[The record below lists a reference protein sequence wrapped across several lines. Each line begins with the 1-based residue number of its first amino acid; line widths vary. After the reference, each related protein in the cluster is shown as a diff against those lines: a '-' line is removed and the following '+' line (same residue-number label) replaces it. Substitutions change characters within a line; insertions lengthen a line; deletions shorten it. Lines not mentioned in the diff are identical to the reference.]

1 MAITKN
7 ESTEAVLPGKE
18 PVFRDAPV
26 VENSS
31 PANVKTWRYWGVII
45 ALCIVSLLVAL
56 EGTVVSTALP
66 SITKELGGG
75 ETYVWVINAYFLSS
89 TAFQPLYGQTANIFG
104 RRWLIISAVALFIL
118 GSGIAGGAHSMT
130 MLIAGR
136 TVQGIG
142 GGGCSMMI
150 DMIICDLVPLRE
162 RGSVMGYIF
171 GAATVATALG
181 PFIGGILVQ
190 KSSWR
195 WVFYIN
201 IPVASLG
208 LLLIV
213 LFLHVKWQKERTLM
227 QKLRRVDFAGNAV
240 FIAATI
246 SILIALTNA
255 GTVYSWSNW
264 RTILPI
270 VLGFAGLGVFV
281 LYEWSGYC
289 AEPTLPPVLFTNR
302 TSATGFALTML
313 HAMFLYWEIY
323 FLPVYFQAVCG
334 SSPARSGVQLLPT
347 VINLMVFAGV
357 GGVLMEK
364 LGRYLPLHAAAFA
377 LMTLGFGLF
386 TLLDRHSSTAEWVIF
401 QIIYAA
407 GAGLPIG
414 TLLPSV
420 QAELKEEYT
429 ATATG
434 TWAVLRSFGTIWGIA
449 VSAAIFNNRF
459 VHLIG
464 NIDDQMTRAA
474 LSGGRAYELAT
485 KAFMSTLDTNQR
497 LKGQV
502 TEVYTESLKLTWQV
516 AIALAGFGFLLV
528 FLQRE
533 VTLRTELE
541 TEFGLVVDNKGDVE
555 RNDKRLQEL

>member
-1 MAITKN
+1 
-7 ESTEAVLPGKE
+7 
-18 PVFRDAPV
+18 
-26 VENSS
+26 
-31 PANVKTWRYWGVII
+31 
-45 ALCIVSLLVAL
+45 
-56 EGTVVSTALP
+56 
-66 SITKELGGG
+66 
-75 ETYVWVINAYFLSS
+75 
-89 TAFQPLYGQTANIFG
+89 
-104 RRWLIISAVALFIL
+104 
-118 GSGIAGGAHSMT
+118 

-190 KSSWR
+190 NSTWR
-195 WVFYIN
+195 WVFYLN
-201 IPVASLG
+201 IPVAALG
-208 LLLIV
+208 LLLLV
-213 LFLHVKWQKERTLM
+213 AFLHVKWQKESTLM

-246 SILIALTNA
+246 AILIALTNA
-255 GTVYSWSNW
+255 GTIYTWSSW
-264 RTILPI
+264 RTILPL
-270 VLGFAGLGVFV
+270 VLGFVGLALFAS
-281 LYEWSGYC
+281 YEWSGHC
-289 AEPTLPPVLFTNR
+289 AEPTLPPQLFANR
-302 TSATGFALTML
+302 TSAAGFALTLL

-323 FLPVYFQAVCG
+323 FLPVYFQAVRG

-347 VINLMVFAGV
+347 VIDLMVFAGV
-357 GGVLMEK
+357 GGVAMEK
-364 LGRYLPLHAAAFA
+364 LGRYLPLHAVAFA

-386 TLLDRHSSTAEWVIF
+386 TLLDESSSTAEWVIF

-414 TLLPSV
+414 TLLPSA
-420 QAELKEEYT
+420 QAELGEELT

-459 VHLIG
+459 AHLNNRIG
-464 NIDDQMTRAA
+464 DGATRAA
-474 LSGGRAYELAT
+474 LGGGRAYELAT
-485 KAFMSTLDTNQR
+485 KAFMSTLDGNAQ

-502 TEVYTESLKLTWQV
+502 VGVYTQSLKLTWQV
-516 AIALAGFGFLLV
+516 AIVLAAFGFLLV

-533 VTLRTELE
+533 VKLRTELE
-541 TEFGLVVDNKGDVE
+541 TEFGLVVENEKDREGGE
-555 RNDKRLQEL
+555 

>member
-1 MAITKN
+1 M
-7 ESTEAVLPGKE
+7 E
-18 PVFRDAPV
+18 
-26 VENSS
+26 
-31 PANVKTWRYWGVII
+31 
-45 ALCIVSLLVAL
+45 
-56 EGTVVSTALP
+56 
-66 SITKELGGG
+66 
-75 ETYVWVINAYFLSS
+75 
-89 TAFQPLYGQTANIFG
+89 
-104 RRWLIISAVALFIL
+104 
-118 GSGIAGGAHSMT
+118 

-162 RGSVMGYIF
+162 RGTVMGYIF

-190 KSSWR
+190 NSTWR
-195 WVFYIN
+195 WVFYLN
-201 IPVASLG
+201 IPVAALG
-208 LLLIV
+208 LLLLV
-213 LFLHVKWQKERTLM
+213 SFLHVRWQKESTIM

-255 GTVYSWSNW
+255 GTIYTWSSW
-264 RTILPI
+264 RTILPL
-270 VLGFAGLGVFV
+270 VVGFVGLALFV
-281 LYEWSGYC
+281 LYEWSGRC
-289 AEPTLPPVLFTNR
+289 AEPTLPPQLFTNR
-302 TSATGFALTML
+302 TSAAGFALTLL
-313 HAMFLYWEIY
+313 HAMFLYWEVY
-323 FLPVYFQAVCG
+323 FLPVYFQAVRG

-357 GGVLMEK
+357 GGVAMEK
-364 LGRYLPLHAAAFA
+364 LGRYLPLHGLAFA

-386 TLLDRHSSTAEWVIF
+386 TLLDAHSSTAEWVIF
-401 QIIYAA
+401 QIVYAA

-420 QAELKEEYT
+420 QAKLGEELT

-459 VHLIG
+459 AHLDERIG
-464 NIDDQMTRAA
+464 DEATRAA
-474 LSGGRAYELAT
+474 LGNGRAYELAT
-485 KAFMSTLDTNQR
+485 KAFTTTLDTDPQ

-502 TEVYTESLKLTWQV
+502 VSVYTDSLKLTWQV

-533 VTLRTELE
+533 VKLRTELE
-541 TEFGLVVDNKGDVE
+541 TEFGLVTKSEEDGE
-555 RNDKRLQEL
+555 RGEQKA